1 MKSKIIDVVCLSL
14 AAALFG
20 SVAVLNIVQ
29 KDRPT
34 QSLTEKREL
43 AKMPEFSLDSLCDGS
58 YFSGVAAFVSDTFI
72 GRDKIVALSEKM
84 ETLKGVDYSIN
95 GSNNFALLSP
105 VDNPTDNSSEH
116 EELSNKLT
124 EALDSL
130 NKTNPTGSG
139 DSNPD
144 ENDGFTNTVKDET
157 ATPETTPPEPPESNP
172 PETEPATPTEPE
184 TEPETK
190 SEPETETESETA
202 KPEESETTPE
212 TEPEPT
218 ETTPETEAQNEVTGI
233 HLSKTY
239 LKLTVGSG
247 SAVSA
252 TVDTSNNEG
261 VMVKWSIS
269 DKSVASITVNESG
282 GINVKGEALGTATL
296 TCFYGDVKQDCKVEV
311 VEIST
316 AAAQPSDGHAD
327 FLASGLFIYGDAVY
341 TQAWYSDSA
350 AEVYSQTV
358 EYYKK
363 LFGDAVNVSVVVA
376 PVSSMVVDN
385 EEVQSKIQNQD
396 EMIQKI
402 GAHMSA
408 DINFVNPYAE
418 MYEHKDEYLFFKSDH
433 HWTQRGAYYAYR
445 AFAKSVGYEPT
456 ALEDFTYE
464 IRNDNYS
471 GSLYSW
477 TADERVKYFKDTIE
491 AFRPT
496 KSHTMTVT
504 GSNGAVNT
512 YDTSIVNT
520 NQTYVTFIAGDNP
533 YTVIN
538 VPDNPQDKNILVL
551 KDSFGNAF
559 VPFLC
564 EHYGNIIV
572 VDVRYANFNIYDQ
585 LKDYGLSDIVFV
597 NNAQAVT
604 SQWAQMYLKA
614 VGVN

>member
-1 MKSKIIDVVCLSL
+1 MHMKNKIIDVVCLSVV
-14 AAALFG
+14 AVLFG
-20 SVAVLNIVQ
+20 SVVVLNLVQ

-34 QSLTEKREL
+34 ESLTEKREL
-43 AKMPEFSLDSLCDGS
+43 AKMPDFSFDSLCDGS
-58 YFSGVAAFVSDTFI
+58 YFSGVAAFISDTFI
-72 GRDKIVALSEKM
+72 ERDKIVALSEKM
-84 ETLKGVDYSIN
+84 ETLKGVDYSI
-95 GSNNFALLSP
+95 GGQNNFALLSP
-105 VDNPTDNSSEH
+105 IDNPADNSGEH

-130 NKTNPTGSG
+130 NKQPDPDKDPDDQSG
-139 DSNPD
+139 FANV
-144 ENDGFTNTVKDET
+144 TKDET
-157 ATPETTPPEPPESNP
+157 TPPETEPETTPPET
-172 PETEPATPTEPE
+172 ETEAESDPEPE
-184 TEPETK
+184 TEKPEET
-190 SEPETETESETA
+190 ETDDPETETEPAETQPD
-202 KPEESETTPE
+202 PE
-212 TEPEPT
+212 
-218 ETTPETEAQNEVTGI
+218 NEVTAI
-233 HLSKTY
+233 HLSKSY

-252 TVDTSNNEG
+252 TVDTTNKEG

-269 DKSVASITVNESG
+269 DSSIASIAVNESG

-296 TCFYGDVKQDCKVEV
+296 TCFYGDVKEECKVEV
-311 VEIST
+311 VEINTAST
-316 AAAQPSDGHAD
+316 QPSDGHAD

-350 AEVYSQTV
+350 AEVYAQTV

-363 LFGDAVNVSVVVA
+363 LFGDNVNVSVVVA

-396 EMIQKI
+396 EIIQKI
-402 GAHMSA
+402 GAHMAA

-418 MYEHKDEYLFFKSDH
+418 MYAHKDEYLFFKSDH

-445 AFAKSVGYEPT
+445 AFAESVGFEPT
-456 ALEDFTYE
+456 ALDDFTYE
-464 IRNDNYS
+464 IRNDSYS

-504 GSNGAVNT
+504 SSNGTVYT

-572 VDVRYANFNIYDQ
+572 IDVRYSNFNIYDQ

-597 NNAQAVT
+597 NNVQAIT
-604 SQWAQMYLKA
+604 AEWAQMYLKA
-614 VGVN
+614 VGVQ